1 MFRKTNISNH
11 FIRTQSCWYQG
22 VWFVCFFGKF
32 AYVLN
37 IWLLSCIGPLQ
48 FLFRKNQ
55 TPDFSTKKEKVFH
68 KYVLILVLPGTLK
81 TFWHSDICYR
91 QRFSVIIYIFVH
103 FESFNLK
110 YSENSQ
116 RITQESEVEVFSK
129 WRWRRFIRWRDGKE
143 VVVISVFLQ
152 KSCS

>member
-1 MFRKTNISNH
+1 M
-11 FIRTQSCWYQG
+11 
-22 VWFVCFFGKF
+22 FVCMICMFFWKICVRPEYMIAIMYRTPSVF
-32 AYVLN
+32 IQKKSNSWFLN
-37 IWLLSCIGPLQ
+37 
-48 FLFRKNQ
+48 
-55 TPDFSTKKEKVFH
+55 KKKKVFH
-68 KYVLILVLPGTLK
+68 KYVLILVLSGRLK